1 MQKKKFSGYEFVPS
15 GYEFVPNGYE
25 FVTGY
30 EFVDVKLS
38 LTAHYYPRFSSDFTR
53 PEGCRLEWRG
63 PLKNMTLSATRRNF
77 IIDVNRYSKTIII
90 FIFIIAFTS
99 RPSSQTGIKII
110 YS

>member
-38 LTAHYYPRFSSDFTR
+38 LTVDGGA
-53 PEGCRLEWRG
+53 RLDISWY
-63 PLKNMTLSATRRNF
+63 RNG
-77 IIDVNRYSKTIII
+77 KTIQ
-90 FIFIIAFTS
+90 
-99 RPSSQTGIKII
+99 QTENVGR
-110 YS
+110 

>member
-38 LTAHYYPRFSSDFTR
+38 LTVLFSLQIYR
-53 PEGCRLEWRG
+53 C
-63 PLKNMTLSATRRNF
+63 LKYFIKLSSVRKYLCYKTTY
-77 IIDVNRYSKTIII
+77 II
-90 FIFIIAFTS
+90 
-99 RPSSQTGIKII
+99 
-110 YS
+110 

>member
-38 LTAHYYPRFSSDFTR
+38 LTVK
-53 PEGCRLEWRG
+53 
-63 PLKNMTLSATRRNF
+63 LK
-77 IIDVNRYSKTIII
+77 Y
-90 FIFIIAFTS
+90 
-99 RPSSQTGIKII
+99 
-110 YS
+110 

>member
-38 LTAHYYPRFSSDFTR
+38 LTGTVTFFRTR
-53 PEGCRLEWRG
+53 L
-63 PLKNMTLSATRRNF
+63 
-77 IIDVNRYSKTIII
+77 V
-90 FIFIIAFTS
+90 
-99 RPSSQTGIKII
+99 
-110 YS
+110 

>member
-38 LTAHYYPRFSSDFTR
+38 LTVL
-53 PEGCRLEWRG
+53 GKLC
-63 PLKNMTLSATRRNF
+63 NF
-77 IIDVNRYSKTIII
+77 
-90 FIFIIAFTS
+90 
-99 RPSSQTGIKII
+99 
-110 YS
+110 

>member
-38 LTAHYYPRFSSDFTR
+38 LTGFYSRYVYHFVLAVVVQLVISIAGYSHFSS
-53 PEGCRLEWRG
+53 G
-63 PLKNMTLSATRRNF
+63 
-77 IIDVNRYSKTIII
+77 
-90 FIFIIAFTS
+90 
-99 RPSSQTGIKII
+99 
-110 YS
+110 

>member
-38 LTAHYYPRFSSDFTR
+38 LTDQCRNAPVWCFKIVQIPSLLKTMNQDISCCGSSLT
-53 PEGCRLEWRG
+53 
-63 PLKNMTLSATRRNF
+63 NH
-77 IIDVNRYSKTIII
+77 
-90 FIFIIAFTS
+90 
-99 RPSSQTGIKII
+99 
-110 YS
+110 

>member
-38 LTAHYYPRFSSDFTR
+38 LTADSC
-53 PEGCRLEWRG
+53 GCW
-63 PLKNMTLSATRRNF
+63 
-77 IIDVNRYSKTIII
+77 
-90 FIFIIAFTS
+90 
-99 RPSSQTGIKII
+99 
-110 YS
+110 

>member
-38 LTAHYYPRFSSDFTR
+38 LTVY
-53 PEGCRLEWRG
+53 
-63 PLKNMTLSATRRNF
+63 
-77 IIDVNRYSKTIII
+77 
-90 FIFIIAFTS
+90 
-99 RPSSQTGIKII
+99 
-110 YS
+110 

>member
-38 LTAHYYPRFSSDFTR
+38 LTVSDTD
-53 PEGCRLEWRG
+53 CILE
-63 PLKNMTLSATRRNF
+63 
-77 IIDVNRYSKTIII
+77 
-90 FIFIIAFTS
+90 
-99 RPSSQTGIKII
+99 
-110 YS
+110 

>member
-38 LTAHYYPRFSSDFTR
+38 LTDNS
-53 PEGCRLEWRG
+53 
-63 PLKNMTLSATRRNF
+63 
-77 IIDVNRYSKTIII
+77 V
-90 FIFIIAFTS
+90 
-99 RPSSQTGIKII
+99 
-110 YS
+110 

>member
-38 LTAHYYPRFSSDFTR
+38 LTDKHIYM
-53 PEGCRLEWRG
+53 
-63 PLKNMTLSATRRNF
+63 KN
-77 IIDVNRYSKTIII
+77 IH
-90 FIFIIAFTS
+90 
-99 RPSSQTGIKII
+99 KII
-110 YS
+110 GYIK

>member
-38 LTAHYYPRFSSDFTR
+38 LTDYIRY
-53 PEGCRLEWRG
+53 
-63 PLKNMTLSATRRNF
+63 LSQ
-77 IIDVNRYSKTIII
+77 IE
-90 FIFIIAFTS
+90 
-99 RPSSQTGIKII
+99 KII
-110 YS
+110 YR

>member
-38 LTAHYYPRFSSDFTR
+38 LTEYLNLSQLM
-53 PEGCRLEWRG
+53 PESEN
-63 PLKNMTLSATRRNF
+63 K
-77 IIDVNRYSKTIII
+77 
-90 FIFIIAFTS
+90 
-99 RPSSQTGIKII
+99 
-110 YS
+110 